1 MKNIAIILLLVFCF
15 NSCKSSKGIVT
26 KKTKPLISKAVEVE
40 VKADPDVPVSTI
52 KEYIVSDPV
61 SPIENYNSKTDIIIN
76 YAKQF
81 DGVSYKYG
89 GTTKN
94 GMDCSGL
101 VCTAF
106 KSEAILLPRSSKDM
120 AGVGNW
126 IEVNQVEKG
135 DLLFFATKR
144 NSREIN
150 HVGLV
155 TEVRPGFIEFIH
167 STIGAGV
174 IVSNLAERYWHST
187 FVQARRV
194 L

>member
-1 MKNIAIILLLVFCF
+1 MKKLPLILLLLLSF
-15 NSCKSSKGIVT
+15 NSCKSSKEVVT
-26 KKTKPLISKAVEVE
+26 KTPQPLMQTEIDPEEPNSEIEKDIISEPE
-40 VKADPDVPVSTI
+40 TSSEI
-52 KEYIVSDPV
+52 
-61 SPIENYNSKTDIIIN
+61 NYSKTDLIIN
-76 YAKQF
+76 YAKKF

-101 VCTAF
+101 VSTVF
-106 KSEAILLPRSSKDM
+106 KNEGVLLPRSSKDM
-120 AGVGNW
+120 AAIGNW
-126 IEVNQVEKG
+126 VDVKDVVRG

-155 TEVRPGFIEFIH
+155 TNVRPGFVEFIH
-167 STIGAGV
+167 STVNAGV
-174 IVSNLAERYWHST
+174 IYSNLAERYWH
-187 FVQARRV
+187 FAFIQARRI

>member
-1 MKNIAIILLLVFCF
+1 MKKLALVLLLLSCF
-15 NSCKSSKGIVT
+15 NSCKSSKEVVT
-26 KKTKPLISKAVEVE
+26 KKQEPLIHTEIETEESNPTIEKDIIAEPETPSK
-40 VKADPDVPVSTI
+40 I
-52 KEYIVSDPV
+52 
-61 SPIENYNSKTDIIIN
+61 NYSKTDVVIN

-81 DGVSYKYG
+81 DGVNYKYG

-101 VCTAF
+101 ISTVF
-106 KSEAILLPRSSKDM
+106 KSEGILLPRSSKDM
-120 AGVGNW
+120 VAIGNR
-126 IEVNQVEKG
+126 VDVKDVEKG

-155 TEVRPGFIEFIH
+155 TNVRPGFVEFIH
-167 STIGAGV
+167 STVNAGV
-174 IVSNLAERYWHST
+174 IYSNLAERYWH
-187 FVQARRV
+187 FAFIQARRI